1 MPKEKV
7 YVPVVE
13 PKSTSYLEYKELGR
27 TVTPCSVFKK
37 DTVRVRVL
45 QICRG
50 NPAETFETEKHWEY
64 DIPWSE
70 KKEEVMVVISEPERA
85 RNSKGHFVKDDAST
99 PNVNEAY
106 VDGKTPKR
114 KPRKAAAKKKPVA
127 KKAPAKKAPAKAKAK
142 RKTTAKK

>member
-1 MPKEKV
+1 MAKEKV

-45 QICRG
+45 QICKG

-64 DIPWSE
+64 DVPWPVEEVKVEEKIEEKVVE
-70 KKEEVMVVISEPERA
+70 KKTLLQKIT
-85 RNSKGHFVKDDAST
+85 NG
-99 PNVNEAY
+99 
-106 VDGKTPKR
+106 
-114 KPRKAAAKKKPVA
+114 
-127 KKAPAKKAPAKAKAK
+127 
-142 RKTTAKK
+142 